1 MMKKYILFLAT
12 FFTLCSC
19 QNKTEENPG
28 KALIV
33 SIQDF
38 VGKTLEL
45 KDLGCNV
52 QTVRLHTDTAGY
64 IGDIKDICRVDSFL
78 YILDG
83 ATLSVSKFN
92 QDGLLLRQI
101 STQGNGPMEYIQ
113 PMALCA
119 DKSHVYLLDLPG
131 MSIISYNQDLKAEE
145 EITLSFPCSEFI
157 RTEKGF
163 LCYNMAPTD
172 SLKPLVHISREGTF
186 ILNIYIEGKR

>member
-12 FFTLCSC
+12 IFALCSC
-19 QNKTEENPG
+19 QNKTEENPS
-28 KALIV
+28 KAQIV

-52 QTVRLHTDTAGY
+52 QTIRLHTDTAGY

-113 PMALCA
+113 PMSLCA

-163 LCYNMAPTD
+163 LCY
-172 SLKPLVHISREGTF
+172 IF
-186 ILNIYIEGKR
+186 C

>member
-1 MMKKYILFLAT
+1 MMKKYILFLAA

-19 QNKTEENPG
+19 QNKTEENPS
-28 KALIV
+28 KAQIV

-101 STQGNGPMEYIQ
+101 ST
-113 PMALCA
+113 
-119 DKSHVYLLDLPG
+119 
-131 MSIISYNQDLKAEE
+131 
-145 EITLSFPCSEFI
+145 
-157 RTEKGF
+157 
-163 LCYNMAPTD
+163 
-172 SLKPLVHISREGTF
+172 
-186 ILNIYIEGKR
+186 

>member
-52 QTVRLHTDTAGY
+52 QTVRLHTETSKTFVVWIRSSTY
-64 IGDIKDICRVDSFL
+64 WMERRFRFPNSIKTDFYFARS
-78 YILDG
+78 
-83 ATLSVSKFN
+83 
-92 QDGLLLRQI
+92 R
-101 STQGNGPMEYIQ
+101 P
-113 PMALCA
+113 
-119 DKSHVYLLDLPG
+119 
-131 MSIISYNQDLKAEE
+131 
-145 EITLSFPCSEFI
+145 
-157 RTEKGF
+157 KGTV
-163 LCYNMAPTD
+163 PW
-172 SLKPLVHISREGTF
+172 
-186 ILNIYIEGKR
+186 NIYNPWHCVQTKATCICWICPVCLSSHTTKT

>member
-1 MMKKYILFLAT
+1 MKKYILFLAT
-12 FFTLCSC
+12 IFALCSC

-28 KALIV
+28 KAQIV

-101 STQGNGPMEYIQ
+101 STQGNGPMELYTTHGIVCRQKPRVFVGFARYVYHLIQ
-113 PMALCA
+113 PRLKGGRRNNAFFP
-119 DKSHVYLLDLPG
+119 LLRIHPDR
-131 MSIISYNQDLKAEE
+131 E
-145 EITLSFPCSEFI
+145 
-157 RTEKGF
+157 RF
-163 LCYNMAPTD
+163 LV
-172 SLKPLVHISREGTF
+172 L
-186 ILNIYIEGKR
+186 